1 MEAGRLGQ
9 AVLAMQAL
17 GLRGMF
23 IGPKSIE
30 FQNRAY
36 NDYSPKTY
44 TKELRTRF
52 TKDHAG
58 LELMPTRTF
67 LAQEKKLY
75 KKAIKE
81 LRLDAQI
88 YLSQGKPVPQSIKD
102 KAAKL
107 TETFKKRVTDYKEGK
122 IKEDA
127 NFAYP
132 FMNILGDRRGLNVT
146 PDESEY
152 DIEE

>member
-1 MEAGRLGQ
+1 MNTLDA
-9 AVLAMQAL
+9 
-17 GLRGMF
+17 
-23 IGPKSIE
+23 
-30 FQNRAY
+30 
-36 NDYSPKTY
+36 
-44 TKELRTRF
+44 
-52 TKDHAG
+52 
-58 LELMPTRTF
+58 
-67 LAQEKKLY
+67 Y

-102 KAAKL
+102 KTAKL
-107 TETFKKRVTDYKEGK
+107 TETFKKRVADYKEGK